1 MENETMIGLLDSLP
15 IGAIMW
21 IVLALVTVVF
31 IVFSAILIWHW
42 RMYSTGKFTTVS
54 NMVMYLTVSLF
65 FIVLMGASATA
76 YSFL

>member
-1 MENETMIGLLDSLP
+1 MIGLLDSLP